1 MNPIALGAGFLAIFL
16 IGGPLTGGNTRMSIG
31 IGIVVYIVV
40 NVFLAIAGSGYGG
53 GSIESSG
60 YRPDEGERSM
70 TKDEWKKKNRE
81 EPIHKQNDS

>member
-40 NVFLAIAGSGYGG
+40 DGYPVDSGS
-53 GSIESSG
+53 
-60 YRPDEGERSM
+60 PKM
-70 TKDEWKKKNRE
+70 
-81 EPIHKQNDS
+81 